1 MISFYTKHLGDMQLS
16 SYLAHDA
23 GVDRLDGDVLRVE
36 VQAVHQALGGA
47 DELIALSAVR
57 A

>member
-47 DELIALSAVR
+47 DELIALPAVR

>member
-1 MISFYTKHLGDMQLS
+1 MQVP
-16 SYLAHDA
+16 YLAHDA
-23 GVDRLDGDVLRVE
+23 RVDRLDGDVLGVE

>member
-1 MISFYTKHLGDMQLS
+1 MQVF
-16 SYLAHDA
+16 YLAHDA
-23 GVDRLDGDVLRVE
+23 WVHGLDGDVLRVE